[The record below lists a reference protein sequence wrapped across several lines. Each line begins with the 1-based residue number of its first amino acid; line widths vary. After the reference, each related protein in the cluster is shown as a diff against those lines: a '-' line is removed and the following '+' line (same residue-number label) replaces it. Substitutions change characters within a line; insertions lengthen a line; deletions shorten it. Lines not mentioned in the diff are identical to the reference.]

1 MNLQYK
7 FLKLTHDKM
16 ENMNSLMSIERINF
30 GASDVS
36 QQVKVLG
43 GRLDGLGS
51 TPASHV
57 IEGQWI

>member
-30 GASDVS
+30 GTSDVS